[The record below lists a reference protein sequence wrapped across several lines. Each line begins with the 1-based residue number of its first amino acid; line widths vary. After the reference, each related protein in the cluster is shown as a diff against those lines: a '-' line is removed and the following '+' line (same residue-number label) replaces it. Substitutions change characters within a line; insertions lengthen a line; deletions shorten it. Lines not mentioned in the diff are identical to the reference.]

1 MVIGSLFISGFSSD
15 YFNTSG
21 IECCWEVSQGQ
32 CVLTLYLVRFSVS
45 PWMPKIFSFYRFNK
59 SIRINIWFNKSIN
72 KCIWNFSRTK
82 YPISYC
88 RLVLY
93 FRKYIFSKYIRSYYI
108 SKFLCFFYFWLI
120 CYALCSGETNN
131 ASARSILLFLY
142 DFASHW

>member
-21 IECCWEVSQGQ
+21 IECCWELSQGQ
-32 CVLTLYLVRFSVS
+32 CVLTLYLVRFSFS

-59 SIRINIWFNKSIN
+59 SIRINIWSNKSIN

-93 FRKYIFSKYIRSYYI
+93 FRKCCLYYIFNFFF
-108 SKFLCFFYFWLI
+108 FLLI
-120 CYALCSGETNN
+120 CYALCSGEINN
-131 ASARSILLFLY
+131 VSARSILLLLY